1 MTYRRVASG
10 LLLLPLVLVPVLVV
24 AAPFDG
30 SQGVDAY
37 NGLVVSFGRATA
49 MGGAYAGVAEGLDGA
64 VFNPASV
71 AHRSRSLDR
80 AWDFDVVLNWII
92 PGEALAR
99 EDLGNE
105 GHADPSLTD
114 RASVQMGVG
123 LQLGRLGLAFLVR
136 AWSITANGAH
146 GDQLRIQLQD
156 TALSGGWSF
165 WRDQLAVGADL
176 VLVAGMPQWAPRPGD
191 VFQSATYSGL
201 HLRAGALYRPVG
213 QPFRLGLAL
222 DPGQSVTRS
231 KGGAELPVT
240 LPRSIDFP
248 WTLSLGASMFL
259 GRNGDLFNELPVV
272 ERRDHP
278 EWDPGPDYEAGS
290 WEPVLLSAQLDVAGR
305 TPGAVSPLSYVH
317 QQSQPAMPSGA
328 HVSLEPHLGAEWT
341 AIDRWLV
348 VRGGSYL
355 EPSRTG
361 AGSRVHGTFGFQ
373 VRIPVTWLDLKAS
386 FTADLASRFNNYSIG
401 VGLWND
407 RTPRPLT
414 P

>member
-1 MTYRRVASG
+1 MTVRRVASG
-10 LLLLPLVLVPVLVV
+10 LLLLLVPML
-24 AAPFDG
+24 AAAASFDG
-30 SQGVDAY
+30 SQSIDAY

-64 VFNPASV
+64 IFNPASV
-71 AHRSRSLDR
+71 AHRSRALDR
-80 AWDFDVVLNWII
+80 AWDYDLVLNWII
-92 PGEALAR
+92 PGELLSR

-105 GHADPSLTD
+105 GRADPALID
-114 RASVQMGVG
+114 RASVQLGAGV
-123 LQLGRLGLAFLVR
+123 QLGRLGLAFLVR

-146 GDQLRIQLQD
+146 GDRLRIQLQD

-176 VLVAGMPQWAPRPGD
+176 VLVMGVPQWAPGPSGD
-191 VFQSATYSGL
+191 FQDSTFSGI
-201 HLRAGALYRPVG
+201 HLRAGALYRPTAL
-213 QPFRLGLAL
+213 PFRLGLAL
-222 DPGQSVTRS
+222 DPGQSVTRP
-231 KGGAELPVT
+231 KGSANLPVT

-248 WTLSLGASMFL
+248 WTLSLGASMLL
-259 GRNGDLFNELPVV
+259 GRNAELYNEPPLI

-278 EWDPGPDYEAGS
+278 EWDPGPDYETGR
-290 WEPVLLSAQLDVAGR
+290 WEPVLLSAQLDVVGR

-317 QQSQPAMPSGA
+317 QQSQPALPSGA

-361 AGSRVHGTFGFQ
+361 AGPRLHGTFGFQ
-373 VRIPVTWLDLKAS
+373 VRIPVTWLELKAS

-401 VGLWND
+401 VGFWRD
-407 RTPRPLT
+407 QTPRPWT